1 MDDKEQRSE
10 EALRRLRAV
19 ALRYDQSR
27 DSAPKVVAKG
37 RGLIAQEI
45 IALAKEHQVQVHE
58 DADLAAVLSSLELAA
73 EIPPELYQAVA
84 EILSFVYRLNQL
96 AGITKS
102 QGRG

>member
-1 MDDKEQRSE
+1 MVDKEEHNE

-27 DSAPKVVAKG
+27 DGAPKVVAKG

-45 IALAKEHQVQVHE
+45 IALAKEHDVQLHE

-73 EIPPELYQAVA
+73 EIPSELYQAVA

-96 AGITKS
+96 AGKS
-102 QGRG
+102 RA